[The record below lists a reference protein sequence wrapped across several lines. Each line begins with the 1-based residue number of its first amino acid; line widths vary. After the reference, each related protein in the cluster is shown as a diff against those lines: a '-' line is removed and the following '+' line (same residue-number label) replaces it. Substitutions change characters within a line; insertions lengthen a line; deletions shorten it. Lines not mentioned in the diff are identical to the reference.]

1 MQQGELKTIAKWFSE
16 ADGLLITAGAG
27 IGVDSGL
34 PDFRGNDGFW
44 QAYPALKDAKL
55 DFADMANPSWF
66 STDPK
71 LAWGFYGHRL
81 ELYRKTKPHEGFA
94 ILNRWAKL
102 FPRGG
107 AIFTS
112 NVDGQFQAAGFSED
126 LIYECHGSIHQ
137 LQCSAMCTDD
147 IWSAQ
152 EFIPEVDED
161 ECKLTNEFALCP
173 HCGAI
178 ARPNILMFNDDAWI
192 DERSRQQGERLDAWL
207 KNTNYPLVVEL
218 GAGTAIPSVREFG
231 ERIVDD
237 FNSRLI
243 RINLREA
250 TVSGFEGIGLSMG
263 SLVGLKMIDAHLE
276 SNFAE
281 LRQEIS
287 F

>member
-1 MQQGELKTIAKWFSE
+1 MQQDQLDTIALWFSE
-16 ADGLLITAGAG
+16 ADSLLITAGAG

-44 QAYPALKDAKL
+44 QAYPALKSAKL

-66 STDPK
+66 LTNPR

-81 ELYRKTKPHEGFA
+81 ELYRKTKPHEGFS
-94 ILNRWAKL
+94 ILSRWAKL
-102 FPRGG
+102 FPQGG

-126 LIYECHGSIHQ
+126 LIYECHGSIHH

-161 ECKLTNEFALCP
+161 DCQLMNQFALCP
-173 HCGAI
+173 HCGGI
-178 ARPNILMFNDDAWI
+178 ARPNILMFNDDTWI
-192 DERSRQQGERLDAWL
+192 DERSHQQGTRLDTWL
-207 KNTNYPLVVEL
+207 KKTNHPLIIEL

-231 ERIVDD
+231 ERVVDE
-237 FNSRLI
+237 FSPRLI

-250 TVSGFEGIGLSMG
+250 TVSGFEGISLSMG
-263 SLVGLKMIDAHLE
+263 SLEGLKMIDAHLE
-276 SNFAE
+276 
-281 LRQEIS
+281 
-287 F
+287 